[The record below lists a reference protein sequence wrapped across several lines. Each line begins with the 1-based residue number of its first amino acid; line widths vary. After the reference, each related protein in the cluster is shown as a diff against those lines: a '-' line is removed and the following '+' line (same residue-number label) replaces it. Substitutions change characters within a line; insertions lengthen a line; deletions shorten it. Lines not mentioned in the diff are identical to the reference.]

1 MQQLLQHNLNHARQL
16 MKLQADKK
24 RRDKTFVAGDSVFIK
39 LQPYVQSS
47 VSRRA
52 NHKLSF
58 KYFGPYSITRV
69 INPTAYEVQLPSESR
84 IHPVFHVSQLRRA
97 LSPGTPSS
105 SCLPILTDKFAIPV
119 KIISKRW
126 KRTAT
131 GRREQVQVQW
141 SNADD
146 QDITWEDKL
155 ELQQR
160 FPAAPA
166 WGQAGSQGGGDVRV
180 PMQPDSDG
188 STNRATARPKRLVQP
203 NRKHISPD
211 WVNYTQESST

>member
-1 MQQLLQHNLNHARQL
+1 
-16 MKLQADKK
+16 
-24 RRDKTFVAGDSVFIK
+24 
-39 LQPYVQSS
+39 
-47 VSRRA
+47 
-52 NHKLSF
+52 
-58 KYFGPYSITRV
+58 V

-105 SCLPILTDKFAIPV
+105 SCLPIPTDTFAIPV
-119 KIISKRW
+119 KIISQRW
-126 KRTAT
+126 KRTAM
-131 GRREQVQVQW
+131 GHREQIQVQW
-141 SNADD
+141 SNTDD

-180 PMQPDSDG
+180 PMQPDSNA

-203 NRKHISPD
+203 NRKHIGPD
-211 WVNYTQESST
+211 WVNCTQESST

>member
-1 MQQLLQHNLNHARQL
+1 VQQLLQHNLNHARQL
-16 MKLQADKK
+16 TKLQADKK
-24 RRDKTFVAGDSVFIK
+24 HSDRTFVAGDSVFIK

-47 VSRRA
+47 VSCRA

-97 LSPGTPSS
+97 LYPGTPSS
-105 SCLPILTDKFAIPV
+105 SCLPIPTDTFAIPV
-119 KIISKRW
+119 KIISQRW

-180 PMQPDSDG
+180 PMHPANDG
-188 STNRATARPKRLVQP
+188 STNRTISRPNRLVQP
-203 NRKHISPD
+203 NRKHIGPD
-211 WVNYTQESST
+211 